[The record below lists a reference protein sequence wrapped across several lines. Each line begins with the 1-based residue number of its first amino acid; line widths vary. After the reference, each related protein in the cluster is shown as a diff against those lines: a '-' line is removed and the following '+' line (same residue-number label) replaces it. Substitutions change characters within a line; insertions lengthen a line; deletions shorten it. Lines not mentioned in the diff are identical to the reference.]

1 MFGESRVP
9 ILNQVWL
16 PKLVSSSPTHSLC
29 PLGSHV
35 VVLLGV
41 SPQNERSD
49 GTTPPGGS
57 CQAPHALSSRLA
69 DETQGDLGSHMLKEQ
84 TLPRQLPQPSELYAS
99 KT

>member
-49 GTTPPGGS
+49 GTTPPGGGGPAKPPMRS
-57 CQAPHALSSRLA
+57 PPGWL
-69 DETQGDLGSHMLKEQ
+69 MKPKV
-84 TLPRQLPQPSELYAS
+84 TLEA
-99 KT
+99 TC